1 MWWGE
6 GSAALKGWRTRAAR
20 LLEAT
25 KEAAGLVGGSHWS
38 PRLRRA
44 PLPLLKGHLAIR
56 LPRRG
61 VSPLFMLPQLQEH
74 RASWR
79 LLRAQGACEIRS
91 GAGPSQISV
100 ALPRTRAL
108 RLLFTASPRTSSHSS
123 PAPRAWSLK
132 LGRGEL
138 GYSLSLAGCLPC
150 RNMNLKPACVYAH
163 TCASAHP
170 CEAYV
175 QLTRVQRY
183 TEVPARCTPCADITA
198 CGGRM
203 HSVGLPGLRAL
214 QSECCGC
221 VNTESGAHMW
231 VLALSGQTAVGA
243 SCTHTR
249 GQTGPEVH
257 T

>member
-56 LPRRG
+56 LPRRE

-74 RASWR
+74 SASWR
-79 LLRAQGACEIRS
+79 LLRAQGACEIRR
-91 GAGPSQISV
+91 GRAPHRSV
-100 ALPRTRAL
+100 WLSPTHVHC
-108 RLLFTASPRTSSHSS
+108 LLFTASPRTSSHSS

-150 RNMNLKPACVYAH
+150 RNMNLKSACVYAH

-203 HSVGLPGLRAL
+203 HSVGLPGL
-214 QSECCGC
+214 
-221 VNTESGAHMW
+221 
-231 VLALSGQTAVGA
+231 
-243 SCTHTR
+243 
-249 GQTGPEVH
+249 
-257 T
+257 

>member
-74 RASWR
+74 SASWR
-79 LLRAQGACEIRS
+79 LLRAQGACEIRR
-91 GAGPSQISV
+91 GRAPHRSV
-100 ALPRTRAL
+100 WLSPTHVHC
-108 RLLFTASPRTSSHSS
+108 LLFTASPRTSSHSS

-150 RNMNLKPACVYAH
+150 RNMNLKSACVYAH
-163 TCASAHP
+163 TCASARP

-203 HSVGLPGLRAL
+203 HSVGLPGL
-214 QSECCGC
+214 
-221 VNTESGAHMW
+221 
-231 VLALSGQTAVGA
+231 
-243 SCTHTR
+243 
-249 GQTGPEVH
+249 
-257 T
+257 